1 MSVPQV
7 AIVGRANVGKSSL
20 FNLLV
25 GKRKS
30 IVINIP
36 HTTRDR
42 IVDYG
47 EINGKNF
54 MFVDTGGFSKQMEL
68 SPYILNQISIG
79 LERADIIIVL
89 FDATQSPTQ
98 EDEELMEMVRKY
110 NKPVLLVANKIDT
123 KKSQENINEYYKFG
137 EIIPISV
144 THRKNIDLLK
154 EKLLSFAK
162 EGERK
167 EKTHAAKIAV
177 VGRPNV
183 GKSSIVN
190 AILNEERVNVSPF
203 PGTTTDSID
212 TDFKYK
218 NELYLLIDTAGLR
231 KKSKIKKDIEKIST
245 LRSIL
250 SINRADIV
258 ILVVDAKEGVTAED
272 KKIASYTQKS
282 NKCLIVVLN
291 KWDTVEKKTETLQ
304 KTKKEL
310 SFISYVPIVHTVA
323 VERRNIGK
331 VLHWIEKIL
340 EAYKTRIPTA
350 RLNEDIQKVIQR
362 YPPFSKKGKEIKIKY
377 TTQVSI
383 SPPTFILFT
392 TKPEEI
398 TENYKRYILNNLYR
412 LYGFTGC
419 SIRIKFKSSRA
430 KLTNT
435 K

>member
-1 MSVPQV
+1 
-7 AIVGRANVGKSSL
+7 
-20 FNLLV
+20 
-25 GKRKS
+25 
-30 IVINIP
+30 
-36 HTTRDR
+36 
-42 IVDYG
+42 
-47 EINGKNF
+47 
-54 MFVDTGGFSKQMEL
+54 MFIDTGGFSKQMEL

-89 FDATQSPTQ
+89 FDATQPPTQ

-110 NKPVLLVANKIDT
+110 NRPVLLVANKIDT

-144 THRKNIDLLK
+144 THKKNIDLLK

-167 EKTHAAKIAV
+167 KRTHAAKIAV

-212 TDFKYK
+212 TEFKYK

-231 KKSKIKKDIEKIST
+231 RKSKIKKDIEKISA

-258 ILVVDAKEGVTAED
+258 ILIVDAKEGITAED
-272 KKIASYTQKS
+272 KKIASYTQKL

-304 KTKKEL
+304 KTKK
-310 SFISYVPIVHTVA
+310 
-323 VERRNIGK
+323 
-331 VLHWIEKIL
+331 
-340 EAYKTRIPTA
+340 
-350 RLNEDIQKVIQR
+350 
-362 YPPFSKKGKEIKIKY
+362 
-377 TTQVSI
+377 
-383 SPPTFILFT
+383 
-392 TKPEEI
+392 
-398 TENYKRYILNNLYR
+398 
-412 LYGFTGC
+412 
-419 SIRIKFKSSRA
+419 
-430 KLTNT
+430 
-435 K
+435 